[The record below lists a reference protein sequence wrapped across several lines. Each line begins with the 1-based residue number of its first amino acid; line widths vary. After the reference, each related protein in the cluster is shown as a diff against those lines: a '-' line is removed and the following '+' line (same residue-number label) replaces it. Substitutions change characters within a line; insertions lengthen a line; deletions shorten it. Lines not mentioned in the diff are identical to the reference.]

1 MSVKNL
7 WLVIALGV
15 ATPFVLAPPSAIA
28 QEDDDTLS
36 DEGSEDTD
44 VVYKNDQV
52 INFEGLDVQGE
63 IKKPAGAYLLD
74 RKKSNFSPL
83 ITFEQN
89 WDEEAVESLDQK
101 K

>member
-1 MSVKNL
+1 MTRSTL
-7 WLVIALGV
+7 WFMAALMFAF
-15 ATPFVLAPPSAIA
+15 ATPSSVFA
-28 QEDDDTLS
+28 QGEDDETL
-36 DEGSEDTD
+36 DEGSEEKD
-44 VVYKNDQV
+44 VVYKKDQV

-83 ITFEQN
+83 ITFRQN
-89 WDEEAVESLDQK
+89 WDEEAVQSLKQK